1 MTLNLVLNSNNVVSG
16 SNNTRYKYTFNHP
29 LEILDEC
36 VMAIS
41 TVCIPYSW
49 ANITAKNNNNKAT
62 YYYPFGAGSIT
73 AFQMTFP
80 DGFYSVVDINA
91 YIQQQCIAN
100 GFYLIDQNGNNVFY
114 LTLLY
119 NPTYYAVQI
128 VINAVPTALPS
139 GWTQPSNWTGFPT
152 IANYSPSIVFGAG
165 MAKIVGYT
173 TSPVGTSSAGNQSF
187 LSSSTPQGSIVNSLV
202 IRSNLVDNECGFP
215 TDILDCMS
223 ITSSYG
229 TNLVYSPNELKWVS
243 CTAGTFQS
251 FEIYF
256 CDQNYNQ
263 IYALDNNVCISIL
276 LKNGGKPMT
285 SIVPLTFKE

>member
-1 MTLNLVLNSNNVVSG
+1 
-16 SNNTRYKYTFNHP
+16 
-29 LEILDEC
+29 
-36 VMAIS
+36 MAIS
-41 TVCIPYSW
+41 NVCIPYSW
-49 ANITAKNNNNKAT
+49 ANITSKNNNNKFTFVYPYLAT
-62 YYYPFGAGSIT
+62 TQSFTLTLEDGWYSI
-73 AFQMTFP
+73 
-80 DGFYSVVDINA
+80 VDINS
-91 YIQQQCIAN
+91 YLQRYCIAN

-128 VINAVPTALPS
+128 IINAVPTSLPS

-152 IANYSPSIVFGAG
+152 TSLTAPTIQFGAG

-173 TSPVGTSSAGNQSF
+173 TSVVGFGTSVGNQSY

-215 TDILDCMS
+215 TDILDTMP

-229 TNLVYSPNELKWVS
+229 TNLVYSPTELKWVS

-276 LKNGGKPMT
+276 LKNSGKPMT
-285 SIVPLTFKE
+285 SLVPLTFKE